1 MSFSVIK
8 NGEELATTPLR
19 RDALEILEAGYRAVL
34 TKEIVGKQV
43 EINGQQLKIDGQI
56 FSLNAYERIF
66 FVGIG
71 KCALDAGQVFEE
83 KLHGWL
89 TDGIILDVRGAP
101 LRKLRSSIG
110 THPLPSEENVEVTKS
125 IVEMLENLTE
135 HDLLITVIS
144 GGGSS
149 LLCLPYDLSCE
160 ALSLMT
166 KALMDKGATIAEI
179 NTVRKHTSQI
189 QGGQFAKLAYPA
201 TIVSMIFSDVPGN
214 DMGMIASG
222 PTVLDRTTADDAR
235 AVLAKYDILN
245 ICKLPECN
253 FVDTPKEEHYFE
265 RVHNILFATNTQAL
279 EMMKREAEKLGYG
292 ARVEDAELQGEARE
306 VGARLT
312 REAIESKT
320 CRLFGG
326 ETTVTI
332 KKEGKG
338 GRCQEVVLGALEVV
352 REGVVIVAAA
362 SDGWDNTPF
371 AGALGDME
379 VVRHA
384 RELGL
389 DVGTMLAENR
399 SYEFF
404 EKVGTHLDTG
414 RTGTNVSDW
423 YFTLTA

>member
-19 RDALEILEAGYRAVL
+19 RDALVILEAGYRAVL

-56 FSLNAYERIF
+56 FSLNAYQRIF

-71 KCALDAGQVFEE
+71 KCALDAGQVIEE

-110 THPLPSEENVEVTKS
+110 THPFPSEENIEVTKS
-125 IVEMLENLTE
+125 IAEMLEGLTE

-160 ALSLMT
+160 ALSSMT

-306 VGARLT
+306 VGARLM
-312 REAIESKT
+312 REAVTPKT

-326 ETTVTI
+326 ETTVTV
-332 KKEGKG
+332 KKDGKG
-338 GRCQEVVLGALEVV
+338 GRCQEVVLGGLEVV
-352 REGVVIVAAA
+352 RDGVVIVAAA

-371 AGALGDME
+371 AGALGDVN
-379 VVRHA
+379 VVGHA
-384 RELGL
+384 RELGI
-389 DVGTMLAENR
+389 DPKLALADNKA
-399 SYEFF
+399 YDFF

-414 RTGTNVSDW
+414 RTGANVSDW